1 MKKQNQNQNQNQKPH
16 VTKGSVFEDLGFSPE
31 ESAALKMKAD
41 IYLQIKKSIESKG
54 HSQKDLGEILDQPQ
68 PRVSELINGKI
79 SKISIEKLLG
89 YLEALGHTATI
100 RFKKHAV

>member
-1 MKKQNQNQNQNQKPH
+1 MKKQNQKPH
-16 VTKGSVFEDLGFSPE
+16 ITKGSVFEDLGFSPE
-31 ESAALKMKAD
+31 ESAALKIKAD
-41 IYLQIKKSIESKG
+41 IYLQIKKSIESG
-54 HSQKDLGEILDQPQ
+54 GYNQKDLGEILAQPQ

>member
-1 MKKQNQNQNQNQKPH
+1 MKNQNQKPH
-16 VTKGSVFEDLGFSPE
+16 VTKGSVLEDLGFSSE
-31 ESAALKMKAD
+31 ESAALKIKAD
-41 IYLQIKKSIESKG
+41 IYLQIKKSIDSG
-54 HSQKDLGEILDQPQ
+54 GYSQQDLAEILDQPQ

-89 YLEALGHTATI
+89 YLDALGQTVTI